1 MKTLHV
7 GMGWFSEE
15 AGGLSRYSSGLVE
28 ALSTGGD
35 PSRILVT
42 GTNRV
47 DAESHGLAIPFAT
60 KDDSMFR
67 RLAGARKL
75 LAQQLREFRPDVGAF
90 HFALY
95 ARSSLGVL
103 GSVPQVCHF
112 HGPWAMESL
121 AEGASRW
128 AASAKANLV
137 EKPVYR
143 SATRLVTL
151 SRFFA
156 DILVESFD
164 IPPERIRVV
173 PGGFAPSPFLEAP
186 SKEQALE
193 ILGLPTDRPL
203 LVCVRRLAHRMGL
216 ENLVDAIALVRAS
229 CPDVLL
235 LIAGKGPIAS
245 DLSRRIAEKG
255 LTENVR
261 LLGFVPDPHLPALY
275 AAAEFSI
282 VPTVSLEG
290 FGLIVAESLASGTPV
305 IATRAGA
312 LPELLESF
320 TPQLLSRSPEPGD
333 LARVIESA
341 LRGSVGK
348 PGAAECRNHADRWSW
363 NQVVPELKKVY
374 QEAIAKG

>member
-1 MKTLHV
+1 
-7 GMGWFSEE
+7 MGWFSEE
-15 AGGLSRYSSGLVE
+15 AGGLSRYSSGLVD
-28 ALSTGGD
+28 ALTKGGD

-42 GTNRV
+42 GTDRV
-47 DAESHGLAIPFAT
+47 EAESRGLAIPFAS
-60 KDDSMFR
+60 KEAPMFR
-67 RLAGARKL
+67 RLTGSRRLFAK
-75 LAQQLREFRPDVGAF
+75 QLREFRPDVCAF

-95 ARSSLGVL
+95 ARSSLGIL
-103 GSVPQVCHF
+103 GNVPRVCHF
-112 HGPWAMESL
+112 HGPWAMESM

-128 AASAKANLV
+128 AALAKENLV

-143 SATRLVTL
+143 SAARLVTL

-156 DILVESFD
+156 DILVGSFG
-164 IPPERIRVV
+164 IPSERVRVV
-173 PGGFAPSPFLEAP
+173 PGGFDPSPFLEAP
-186 SKEQALE
+186 SKERAKE

-216 ENLVDAIALVRAS
+216 ENLVDAIALVRKS

-235 LIAGKGPIAS
+235 LVAGKGPMS
-245 DLSRRIAEKG
+245 SELSRRIEENG

-320 TPQLLSRSPEPGD
+320 TPRLLSLSPEAGD
-333 LARVIESA
+333 LARVIEDA
-341 LRGSVGK
+341 LRGSVAK
-348 PGAAECRNHADRWSW
+348 PGPAECRSHAARWSW
-363 NQVVPELKKVY
+363 SEVVPELKKVY
-374 QEAIAKG
+374 QEAIAGS